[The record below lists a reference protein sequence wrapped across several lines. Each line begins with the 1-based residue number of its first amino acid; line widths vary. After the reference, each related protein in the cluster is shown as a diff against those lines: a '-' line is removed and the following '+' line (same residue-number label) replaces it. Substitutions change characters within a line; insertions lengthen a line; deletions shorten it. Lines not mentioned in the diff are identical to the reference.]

1 VSPVLP
7 VHRQREE
14 SQTMAVVDVIN
25 IKKEKVGEV
34 ELADAVFGVEVKP
47 AILHE
52 IVRMQR
58 AKRRAGTAC
67 TKTRSEVRGSKA
79 KPWRQKGTGRA
90 RAGYKRSPLWR
101 GGGTVFGP
109 KPRSY
114 AFKLPKKVRRLGLRM
129 ALSARLAENNLT
141 VVDDMGLAEIKTK
154 KFVEA
159 MDSLAIDNALIVIPE
174 RNEVIEKSSRNVP
187 GYKVIVPE
195 GLNVYDIL
203 LHRHV
208 ILLQPAIDKIQQR
221 LLA

>member
-1 VSPVLP
+1 
-7 VHRQREE
+7 
-14 SQTMAVVDVIN
+14 MAVVDVVN
-25 IKKEKVGEV
+25 VKKEKVGEV

-67 TKTRSEVRGSKA
+67 TKTRSEVRGSNA

-90 RAGYKRSPLWR
+90 RAGSKRSPLWR

-114 AFKLPKKVRRLGLRM
+114 AFKVPKKVRRLGVRM

-141 VVDDMGLAEIKTK
+141 VVDDMALGGIKTK
-154 KFVEA
+154 RFVEA
-159 MDSLAIDNALIVIPE
+159 MRTLAIDNALIVIPE
-174 RNEVIEKSSRNVP
+174 RDEVVEKSCRNVP

-203 LHRHV
+203 LHRHL
-208 ILLQPAIDKIQQR
+208 ILVQPAIDKIEQR